1 MATLKEF
8 AKKIYYQIN
17 KPTEFAPETLPW
29 IDHEGADISKF
40 IQNYSNNRELPYNLE
55 EKLNF
60 WKKNG
65 YVVLE
70 QIIPHELIDLYWA
83 DVMELVNN
91 PSKFKTFVQI
101 DKDEYKPNLLRH
113 AHEWTT
119 EQILGK
125 MVKINDIH
133 NQSLAAKKLFLYKDI
148 IAFLDAIFQKPIV
161 GMQSLSFLYG
171 SQQPTHADYPWVTA
185 KIPSNLAAA
194 WIPVEDV
201 HINSGPL
208 YYFAGSHQKV
218 KKFDFGNGIYY
229 SGQYSTK
236 TPLDYANYL
245 NNACEKLGLEK
256 QTLLIK
262 KGDILIWHSALV
274 HGGSI
279 INDHNQTRKSFVC
292 HYSTVDGLPFH
303 RAAPMEEPKKFVLNN
318 ATLYEDPRLPEQENI
333 LSERGEMFKE
343 I

>member
-1 MATLKEF
+1 MSAVKEL
-8 AKKIYYQIN
+8 AKKIYYRLN
-17 KPTEFAPETLPW
+17 GPKEFDQETIPW
-29 IDHEGADISKF
+29 IDRENANIHEYLASHPQRKD
-40 IQNYSNNRELPYNLE
+40 LPYNME

-60 WKKNG
+60 WKENG

-83 DVMELVNN
+83 DVMEVVNN
-91 PSKFKTFVQI
+91 PAKFKTYIQI
-101 DKDEYKPNLLRH
+101 DREEYKPNLMRH

-148 IAFLDAIFQKPIV
+148 ISFLEAIFDSRIV

-185 KIPSNLAAA
+185 KIPSNLAAS

-201 HINSGPL
+201 HVNSGPL
-208 YYFAGSHQKV
+208 YYYAGSHLKV
-218 KKFDFGNGIYY
+218 KKFNFGNGIFYNN
-229 SGQYSTK
+229 QYSTK
-236 TPLDYANYL
+236 TPLEYAGYL
-245 NNACEKLGLEK
+245 DKQCEELGLEK
-256 QTLLIK
+256 QTLLVK
-262 KGDILIWHSALV
+262 KGDVLIWHSALV

-279 INDHNQTRKSFVC
+279 IKDPAQTRKSFVC
-292 HYSTVDGLPFH
+292 HYSSEQALPFH
-303 RAAPMEEPKKFVLNN
+303 RAAIGVEPKKFKLNN
-318 ATLYEDPRLPEQENI
+318 ATLYEDPRIPEQENI
-333 LSERGEMFKE
+333 LKERGESFKS
-343 I
+343 

>member
-1 MATLKEF
+1 MTALKEV
-8 AKKIYYQIN
+8 AKKIYYGIIGP
-17 KPTEFAPETLPW
+17 KEFDPKTLPW
-29 IDHEGADISKF
+29 ID
-40 IQNYSNNRELPYNLE
+40 REDANIDEFLRKNPQRKDLPYNLE

-60 WKKNG
+60 WKENG

-91 PSKFKTFVQI
+91 PAKFKTYIQI
-101 DKDEYKPNLLRH
+101 DRDEHKPNLMRQ
-113 AHEWTT
+113 AFEWTT
-119 EQILGK
+119 QQILGK

-148 IAFLDAIFQKPIV
+148 IAFLEAIFDSRIV

-185 KIPSNLAAA
+185 ELPSNLAAS
-194 WIPVEDV
+194 WIPIEDV

-208 YYFAGSHQKV
+208 YYYAGSHQKV
-218 KKFDFGNGIYY
+218 KKFNFGNGIFFN
-229 SGQYSTK
+229 GKYSTK
-236 TPLDYANYL
+236 SPIEYANYL
-245 NNACEKLGLEK
+245 DNECKRLGLEK

-274 HGGSI
+274 HGGSL
-279 INDHNQTRKSFVC
+279 INDPNQTRKSFVC
-292 HYSTVDGLPFH
+292 HYSTEQGLPFH
-303 RAAPMEEPKKFVLNN
+303 RAAPNDKPKKFTLNN
-318 ATLYEDPRLPEQENI
+318 ASLYEDPRMPDQENI
-333 LSERGEMFKE
+333 LSERGNSFKD
-343 I
+343 

>member
-1 MATLKEF
+1 MSQLKEL
-8 AKKIYYQIN
+8 AKKIYYRIN
-17 KPTEFAPETLPW
+17 GPRDFDTETLPW
-29 IDHEGADISKF
+29 IDRENADISEFLKTH
-40 IQNYSNNRELPYNLE
+40 QQRADLPYNLE

-60 WKKNG
+60 WKENG

-70 QIIPHELIDLYWA
+70 QVIPHELIDLYWS
-83 DVMELVNN
+83 DVMELINN
-91 PSKFKTFVQI
+91 PSKFKTYVQI
-101 DKDEYKPNLLRH
+101 DRDEFKPKLMRH
-113 AHEWTT
+113 AYEWTT
-119 EQILGK
+119 GQILGK
-125 MVKINDIH
+125 MVKINDFH

-148 IAFLDAIFQKPIV
+148 ISFLEAIFNSPVV

-208 YYFAGSHQKV
+208 YYFAGSHKKV
-218 KKFDFGNGIYY
+218 KKFNFGNGIFY

-236 TPLDYANYL
+236 TPLDYARYL
-245 NNACEKLGLEK
+245 DDQCKELNLEK

-262 KGDILIWHSALV
+262 KGDVLIWHSALV

-279 INDHNQTRKSFVC
+279 INDPNQTRKSFVC
-292 HYSTVDGLPFH
+292 HYSSAQALPYH
-303 RAAPMEEPKKFVLNN
+303 REAPGVEPKKFKLNN
-318 ATLYEDPRLPEQENI
+318 GTVYEDPRIPEQEN
-333 LSERGEMFKE
+333 LLKERGESFKG
-343 I
+343 